1 MVSLVE
7 QSIFDCID
15 STKSFILDAGAGSGK
30 TWALVQALNY
40 VIETKS
46 KVLTKRNQKI
56 ICITYT
62 NIAKDEI
69 IERTEHN
76 DLIIVSTIH
85 DFLWDCI
92 KNYQKEVKSKL
103 LELIAEKILK
113 EEEKL
118 NGYTARAVK
127 SREKSDSKILKYNE
141 AKEIL
146 ESQNLKINYDNY
158 TSYKK
163 GKFSH
168 DALIIIAE
176 RIFAEHP
183 KIRKIIADT
192 YPIIFIDEYQDTQ
205 KETVLILLEHMH
217 GRPNFMLGFFGDKRQ
232 QIYDAGIGEIPNNYD
247 LELIQKKENFRSSKE
262 VIELLNK
269 LRDDLIQE
277 QPENN
282 QRRGK
287 IKFCYTPNIEEF
299 NANEFIES
307 NLKDLWSLQSNSEV
321 KVLYL
326 IHRFIARENNYEE
339 IYALHSKNAD
349 IITKN
354 KDNRGLSPFTDI
366 LFDIEEICT
375 LYKENRTQS
384 LLKKLFF
391 DVTSFESKKELN
403 KLMSTL
409 IEIREKEKIGNVI
422 KYIFEKQLL
431 PKSEGIK
438 DYDFDDED
446 KKKFYDE
453 LIDIDYAQF
462 MRLYQVQQDNTPFST
477 KHNTKG
483 DEFDNVLVVVDDN
496 SKFYKYNFEEYFAG
510 DESKIERYNLTRN
523 LFYVVC
529 SRAMYN
535 LAIACVSTLSDR
547 AKANIKE
554 WFGEEN
560 YIELC

>member
-1 MVSLVE
+1 MVSPVE
-7 QSIFDCID
+7 QSIFNCID
-15 STKSFILDAGAGSGK
+15 SVKSFILDAGAGSGK

-40 VIETKS
+40 VIETKG
-46 KVLTKRNQKI
+46 KVLAERSQKI
-56 ICITYT
+56 VCITYT
-62 NIAKDEI
+62 NVAKDEI
-69 IERTEHN
+69 IERTERN
-76 DLIIVSTIH
+76 DLIRVSTIH

-92 KNYQKEVKSKL
+92 KKFQKELRIELKKLIQFKLSETEVELASKTRTNT
-103 LELIAEKILK
+103 KIYK
-113 EEEKL
+113 KL
-118 NGYTARAVK
+118 TER
-127 SREKSDSKILKYNE
+127 KIKYQE
-141 AKEIL
+141 AIENL
-146 ESQNLKINYDNY
+146 ESGQLKIRYDNY
-158 TSYKK
+158 SSYKK

-168 DALIIIAE
+168 DELIVIAE
-176 RIFAEHP
+176 SIFAEHP
-183 KIRKIIADT
+183 KIRKMVADT
-192 YPIIFIDEYQDTQ
+192 YPIVFIDEYQDTQ
-205 KETVLILLEHMH
+205 KETVLILLEHIH

-232 QIYDAGIGEIPNNYD
+232 QIYDTGIGEIPDKYD
-247 LELIQKKENFRSSKE
+247 VELIQKKENFRSSKE

-287 IKFCYTPNIEEF
+287 IIFYYTPDIEEF

-307 NLKDLWSLQSNSEV
+307 NLKDFWSLQSNSEV

-326 IHRFIARENNYEE
+326 IHRFIARENQYEE
-339 IYALHSKNAD
+339 IYSVHSKNAD

-375 LYKENRTQS
+375 LYKENRIQA

-391 DVTSFESKKELN
+391 DVTSFDSKKELN
-403 KLMSTL
+403 KLMSTF

-422 KYIFEKQLL
+422 KYVFEKKLI
-431 PKSEGIK
+431 PKSEGVK
-438 DYDFDDED
+438 DYDFDDDD

-462 MRLYQVQQDNTPFST
+462 MRLYQVQEENTPFST

-483 DEFDNVLVVVDDN
+483 DEFDNVLVVVDDDN
-496 SKFYKYNFEEYFAG
+496 KFYKYNFGEYFAG

-529 SRAMYN
+529 SRAKHN
-535 LAIACVSTLSDR
+535 LAIVCVSALSEG
-547 AKANIKE
+547 AKSHIKE

-560 YIELC
+560 YIELN